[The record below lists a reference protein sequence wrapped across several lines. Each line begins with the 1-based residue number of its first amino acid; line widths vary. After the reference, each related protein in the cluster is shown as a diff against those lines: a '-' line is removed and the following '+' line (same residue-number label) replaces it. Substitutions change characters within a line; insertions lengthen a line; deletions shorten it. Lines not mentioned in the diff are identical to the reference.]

1 MVADTIHSLLDSYR
15 TQLSSYDEILNAD
28 GSIKPHWEKL
38 FQSLEKIGNLELKNR
53 LQEIKNKI
61 RENGVTYN
69 VYEDPKGMNSPWKL
83 DPIPFLIQK
92 SEWESISKGLQQR
105 AILLDLIFRDMYGE
119 RKLVKDGILPAELVF
134 ENTGFFRPCQDVK
147 LPTEHQL
154 VMYAADMA
162 RGPDGRMWVLDNRTQ
177 APSGS
182 GYALENRQII
192 SKVMPELAER
202 QYVSRLSPFF
212 THIQQAI
219 FRVFREKTDQLNV
232 VYLTAG
238 PNNETYFE
246 QAYLASYLGFTLV
259 QGNDLTVKNG
269 YVWVKSI
276 EGLQRVDII
285 IRRVDDE
292 WCDPLELRGGS
303 KLGVAGL
310 LQVIRNGN
318 VMVINPPG
326 SSILENTALNS
337 FLPSVSRYFLKEE
350 LLLPSVATW
359 WCGQTKERQYV
370 LENLHRLIIKKANR
384 KQVFR
389 SVYGRQLTFDQLQE
403 LRTQI
408 LQHPSEYVA
417 QEEISFSTTPAFV
430 NDRIEPRYA
439 AIRAFLTATPAG
451 YQVMQGGLTRSS
463 PVKDKF
469 TFSNQYGGI
478 AKDTWIVSDETE
490 IIPDRIRLP
499 RQLFQ
504 KSQTSLPSRSAEN
517 LFWAARYGERTM
529 AATTFLII
537 TLNSLN
543 LQRNFG
549 TTTKTEH
556 IEILLKTV
564 SRLIRIEPGF
574 SNENAESYKHPFA
587 IITDSIANEAK
598 RGTIAST
605 IDSFLKAMIV
615 VRERWNQVT
624 WRTIDVIENIAQKL
638 KQIQPK
644 QNPNDIQNTLNT
656 LQYSL
661 FTFYGIVSESLPRNN
676 GFLLFETGKLIERI
690 LSKIVIMRS
699 IFSARTERFI
709 EHELIEAT
717 LMNHFALV
725 NYRSAYKSNYE
736 MEYMLDMVLLD
747 KQVPSS
753 LAYLLQTLEQ
763 TIAQLPHASERLN
776 DAQKAV
782 LRASTQIQLIDVAE
796 LSTVS
801 GDAMP
806 YEKLD
811 QLLAEVYGLILSV
824 SDFTA
829 NLYFNHTATQH
840 SITETIMDLENE
852 L

>member
-1 MVADTIHSLLDSYR
+1 MVTDTIHSLLDSYR
-15 TQLSSYDEILNAD
+15 TQLSSYDEILNTD

-92 SEWESISKGLQQR
+92 AEWESISKGLQQR

-192 SKVMPELAER
+192 SKVMPELAEK

-212 THIQQAI
+212 TQIQQAI
-219 FRVFREKTDQLNV
+219 FRVFREKADQLNV

-310 LQVIRNGN
+310 LQVIRNGH

-337 FLPSVSRYFLKEE
+337 FLPSVSRYFLKED

-359 WCGQTKERQYV
+359 WCGQAKERQYV

-490 IIPDRIRLP
+490 VIPDRIRLP

-556 IEILLKTV
+556 IE
-564 SRLIRIEPGF
+564 
-574 SNENAESYKHPFA
+574 
-587 IITDSIANEAK
+587 
-598 RGTIAST
+598 
-605 IDSFLKAMIV
+605 
-615 VRERWNQVT
+615 
-624 WRTIDVIENIAQKL
+624 
-638 KQIQPK
+638 
-644 QNPNDIQNTLNT
+644 
-656 LQYSL
+656 
-661 FTFYGIVSESLPRNN
+661 
-676 GFLLFETGKLIERI
+676 
-690 LSKIVIMRS
+690 
-699 IFSARTERFI
+699 
-709 EHELIEAT
+709 
-717 LMNHFALV
+717 
-725 NYRSAYKSNYE
+725 
-736 MEYMLDMVLLD
+736 
-747 KQVPSS
+747 
-753 LAYLLQTLEQ
+753 
-763 TIAQLPHASERLN
+763 
-776 DAQKAV
+776 
-782 LRASTQIQLIDVAE
+782 
-796 LSTVS
+796 
-801 GDAMP
+801 
-806 YEKLD
+806 
-811 QLLAEVYGLILSV
+811 
-824 SDFTA
+824 
-829 NLYFNHTATQH
+829 
-840 SITETIMDLENE
+840 
-852 L
+852 